1 MSPKRIPKYV
11 LASVAISLGG
21 LANGLDTGSIGAI
34 TAMSQF
40 KESIGNL
47 SPFLVGFTVSLIMLA
62 GAVPSV
68 LTGYLADRFGRL
80 KLNVAGAILFGIGA
94 LLQGTAYTLPH
105 FIFGRALA
113 GLGEGVF
120 LGNLSVYICEISPAR
135 FRGMLAALPQFM
147 STAGVC
153 VGYFAAYG
161 TVYIDSSLSWR
172 LPYVIQGICAVLF
185 GAGSLVLPESPRW
198 LLLHGRRADAMR
210 ALERLDFSRG
220 ESERDFLSGS
230 QSEQRPSLSPWQ
242 SFTLLFKR
250 GYRTRTTLAIFIL
263 GMIQLSGIDGV
274 VYYAPI
280 LFARAGLPGET
291 AAFLASGLSA
301 ILMLAISVPAFLLA
315 DKWGRRTSAISGGV
329 GLTCCMLLMGIM
341 YAAGVVHP
349 YGAARWVVIICVF
362 AFGLTYSATWNIVGK
377 VYASEIQPGN
387 TRAAANCVG
396 TGVNFLCNWIVA
408 MITPILLDKSAF
420 GAYFLFAGLAFGTT
434 AVLVAYMPET
444 RGRSL
449 ESIQEAFHRPP
460 FKGLDHYLGRLKP
473 RHRRAVRGEDPT
485 GSGVELGPSDRSAT
499 SSVVDAASSG
509 LRLDVST

>member
-1 MSPKRIPKYV
+1 
-11 LASVAISLGG
+11 
-21 LANGLDTGSIGAI
+21 
-34 TAMSQF
+34 
-40 KESIGNL
+40 
-47 SPFLVGFTVSLIMLA
+47 MLA

-172 LPYVIQGICAVLF
+172 LPYVIQGICAVSF

-274 VYYAPI
+274 VYVSLLNGCFYTPLTQPI
-280 LFARAGLPGET
+280 
-291 AAFLASGLSA
+291 
-301 ILMLAISVPAFLLA
+301 
-315 DKWGRRTSAISGGV
+315 
-329 GLTCCMLLMGIM
+329 
-341 YAAGVVHP
+341 
-349 YGAARWVVIICVF
+349 
-362 AFGLTYSATWNIVGK
+362 
-377 VYASEIQPGN
+377 YASEIQPGN

-434 AVLVAYMPET
+434 AVLAAYMPET

-460 FKGLDHYLGRLKP
+460 FKGLDHYLGRMKP
-473 RHRRAVRGEDPT
+473 RHRKAVRDEDPT
-485 GSGVELGPSDRSAT
+485 GSGIELGPSGPGRSAA

>member
-47 SPFLVGFTVSLIMLA
+47 SPFLVGFTVSLIMLT

-80 KLNVAGAILFGIGA
+80 KLNVAGAILFGIGV

-105 FIFGRALA
+105 FMFGRALA
-113 GLGEGVF
+113 GLGEGIF
-120 LGNLSVYICEISPAR
+120 LSNLSVYICEISPTKS
-135 FRGMLAALPQFM
+135 RGTLAGLPQFM

-172 LPYVIQGICAVLF
+172 LPYVIQGVCAVLF

-210 ALERLDFSRG
+210 ALERLDFSRD
-220 ESERDFLSGS
+220 EAERDFLSAS
-230 QSEQRPSLSPWQ
+230 QSEQQLSLSPWQ

-250 GYRTRTTLAIFIL
+250 GYRARTTLAIFIL

-329 GLTCCMLLMGIM
+329 GLTCCMLLMGIL

-362 AFGLTYSATWNIVGK
+362 AFGLTYCATWNIVGK

-434 AVLVAYMPET
+434 AVLAAYMPET

-460 FKGLDHYLGRLKP
+460 FKGLDHYLRHLKP
-473 RHRRAVRGEDPT
+473 RHRRAVREEDPA
-485 GSGVELGPSDRSAT
+485 GSGVELGPSGRSGA

>member
-1 MSPKRIPKYV
+1 
-11 LASVAISLGG
+11 
-21 LANGLDTGSIGAI
+21 
-34 TAMSQF
+34 
-40 KESIGNL
+40 
-47 SPFLVGFTVSLIMLA
+47 MLA

-185 GAGSLVLPESPRW
+185 GAGSLILPESPRW

-220 ESERDFLSGS
+220 EAERDFLSGS

-274 VYYAPI
+274 VY
-280 LFARAGLPGET
+280 
-291 AAFLASGLSA
+291 
-301 ILMLAISVPAFLLA
+301 
-315 DKWGRRTSAISGGV
+315 
-329 GLTCCMLLMGIM
+329 
-341 YAAGVVHP
+341 
-349 YGAARWVVIICVF
+349 
-362 AFGLTYSATWNIVGK
+362 
-377 VYASEIQPGN
+377 
-387 TRAAANCVG
+387 
-396 TGVNFLCNWIVA
+396 LCNWIVA

-434 AVLVAYMPET
+434 AVLAAYMPET

-460 FKGLDHYLGRLKP
+460 FKGLDHYMRRLKP

>member
-1 MSPKRIPKYV
+1 
-11 LASVAISLGG
+11 
-21 LANGLDTGSIGAI
+21 
-34 TAMSQF
+34 
-40 KESIGNL
+40 
-47 SPFLVGFTVSLIMLA
+47 
-62 GAVPSV
+62 
-68 LTGYLADRFGRL
+68 
-80 KLNVAGAILFGIGA
+80 
-94 LLQGTAYTLPH
+94 
-105 FIFGRALA
+105 
-113 GLGEGVF
+113 
-120 LGNLSVYICEISPAR
+120 
-135 FRGMLAALPQFM
+135 
-147 STAGVC
+147 
-153 VGYFAAYG
+153 
-161 TVYIDSSLSWR
+161 
-172 LPYVIQGICAVLF
+172 
-185 GAGSLVLPESPRW
+185 
-198 LLLHGRRADAMR
+198 MR
-210 ALERLDFSRG
+210 ALERLDFSRA
-220 ESERDFLSGS
+220 EAERDFLSTS
-230 QSEQRPSLSPWQ
+230 QSEQKPSLSPWQ
-242 SFTLLFKR
+242 SFTLLFKK

-329 GLTCCMLLMGIM
+329 GLTCCMLLMGIL

-349 YGAARWVVIICVF
+349 YGVARWVVIICVF

-434 AVLVAYMPET
+434 AVLAAYMPET

-460 FKGLDHYLGRLKP
+460 LKGLDHYMGRLKP

-485 GSGVELGPSDRSAT
+485 GSGVELGPPDRSAA